1 MAKRKFEEILADL
14 EGEAPDDLIQELRQ
28 FEGSKLRES
37 AEKVPELERK
47 LAEAEAKVTK
57 LEAAPARQKAFEDYG
72 IDFENLSKAERKI
85 LESYDGELDS
95 DAIGELA
102 EEFDLPTVQGAGQGE
117 GEGAPESERQTQQAL
132 ERGKRPG
139 RLTISP
145 ADTEEWPH
153 DKLMRFMEEHPD
165 EYESLMRGDTVT
177 GIAV

>member
-47 LAEAEAKVTK
+47 LAEAEAKVEK
-57 LEAAPARQKAFEDYG
+57 LEAAPQRQKAFEDYG

-85 LESYDGELDS
+85 LESYEGELDS

-102 EEFDLPTVQGAGQGE
+102 EEYDLPTVQGAGEEE
-117 GEGAPESERQTQQAL
+117 GQETPESERQTQQAL
-132 ERGKRPG
+132 NRNQKTGRMTIRPE
-139 RLTISP
+139 
-145 ADTEEWPH
+145 DTEDWDHE
-153 DKLMRFMEEHPD
+153 KLMRFMEQHPD